1 MSDSK
6 QAHII
11 ELALEPAV
19 TEEVSAAARIDSVLA
34 CRPVMQLWAL
44 RMITRGARPEHCLA
58 RGGPALEALLD
69 FPARPAFDLKA
80 GDEAERLKEMSRTVD
95 QNLAQAE
102 KVGRVLAGPLAENL
116 SQLAEAAGLSDT
128 DQEILAV
135 AMLARQD
142 DGLQAAFDSVS
153 QRYTNMSL
161 VRALAHAF
169 GRSLEEVACALEPR
183 SALGR
188 AGLVFMDSG
197 TEPFLNKVKLFAG
210 MTRAFTRPASSIDE
224 LLSFALRRPVPP
236 TLTIQHF
243 AHLRESIELL
253 ITHLQSSSRGGTKGV
268 NVLLFGPPGVGKTEL
283 ARLVAPE
290 ADLMAVEVAA
300 TDQHDWAM
308 NRSERVRA
316 LTLAQRV
323 LAAKRGAIVLFDE
336 IEDAFAPLGVDRHM
350 FSNWSPTAS
359 KAWTNALLEENPVP
373 TIWIANRVAQLD
385 PAYLRRFD
393 IVLEV
398 TPPTRRSRAE
408 LIHASLA
415 DARVEPEW
423 VEAHAENPH
432 LTPALIERIGK
443 VVRTG
448 GSCEAKAAT
457 RQFDLL
463 VRGALAAQGVVTQGR
478 YLTPAR
484 YRPEWTNTN
493 VDLEAVCAG
502 LRARGKGRILLYG
515 PPGTGKTAYAH
526 HLAREI
532 DRPLLVRRA
541 SDLLSM
547 WVGETERNIA
557 RAFRE
562 ASEEGAVLL
571 LDEADS
577 LLQDRRWAVRSW
589 EVSHVNELLA
599 QMECFEGALVC
610 ATNSLERLDSAS
622 LRRFALKVEFRY
634 LALEQRIALFGDLI
648 GRFRKGSLTAAE
660 HDRVCLA
667 MGELANLTP
676 GDYAAVTQRAGIVAG
691 ETGIS
696 ELLEAVRDESRL
708 KPDGRKSI
716 LGFG

>member
-1 MSDSK
+1 MNESK
-6 QAHII
+6 QAHTI
-11 ELALEPAV
+11 ELADEPAA
-19 TEEVSAAARIDSVLA
+19 TNEVSAAARIDSVLA
-34 CRPVMQLWAL
+34 CRSVMQLWVL
-44 RMITRGARPEHCLA
+44 RMITQGARPEHCLA

-69 FPARPAFDLKA
+69 FPARPAFDLNVN
-80 GDEAERLKEMSRTVD
+80 DEAERLKEMSRTVEK
-95 QNLAQAE
+95 NLAKAE
-102 KVGRVLAGPLAENL
+102 KERRILAGPLAENL

-128 DQEILAV
+128 DQEILAA

-142 DGLQAAFDSVS
+142 DGLQAAFDAIS
-153 QRYTNMSL
+153 QRYTNISL
-161 VRALAHAF
+161 ARVLAHAF
-169 GRSLEEVACALEPR
+169 GRSLEEVASALEPR
-183 SALGR
+183 SALSR
-188 AGLVFMDSG
+188 AGLVFTDSG

-210 MTRAFTRPASSIDE
+210 MTRAFAQPAGSIDE
-224 LLSFALRRPVPP
+224 LLSFALRRPSPP

-243 AHLRESIELL
+243 AHLSESIELL
-253 ITHLQSSSRGGTKGV
+253 RSHLRSSSRNGGRGV
-268 NVLLFGPPGVGKTEL
+268 NALLFGPPGVGKTEL
-283 ARLVAPE
+283 SRLIARE
-290 ADLMAVEVAA
+290 AGLMGVEVAA

-336 IEDAFAPLGVDRHM
+336 IEDAFVPVGTDRHM

-359 KAWTNALLEENPVP
+359 KGWTNALLEGNPVP

-393 IVLEV
+393 VVLEV

-408 LIHASLA
+408 LIRESLGEA
-415 DARVEPEW
+415 PVEPEW

-448 GSCEAKAAT
+448 GSTESKAVA

-463 VRGALAAQGVVTQGR
+463 VRGALAAQGIVIQGR
-478 YLTPAR
+478 YPTPTR

-493 VDLEAVCAG
+493 VDLEGVCAG
-502 LRARGKGRILLYG
+502 LRARGRGRILLYG

-526 HLAREI
+526 HLAREL

-541 SDLLSM
+541 SDLLSK
-547 WVGETERNIA
+547 WVGETEKNIA

-562 ASEEGAVLL
+562 AGEEGAVLL

-577 LLQDRRWAVRSW
+577 VLQDRRWAVRSW

-599 QMECFEGALVC
+599 QMECFEGVLVC

-622 LRRFALKVEFRY
+622 LRRFALKVEFQFLTVKKRV
-634 LALEQRIALFGDLI
+634 ALFETLVVHLLQ
-648 GRFRKGSLTAAE
+648 RSLTEGEQENA
-660 HDRVCLA
+660 RLVL
-667 MGELANLTP
+667 GELANLTP
-676 GDYAAVTQRAGIVAG
+676 GDFNAVRQRLGVEAG
-691 ETGIS
+691 EKGVA
-696 ELLEAVRDESRL
+696 ELLEAIREESRL
-708 KPDGRKSI
+708 KPGGQKTVI
-716 LGFG
+716 GFT

>member
-1 MSDSK
+1 
-6 QAHII
+6 
-11 ELALEPAV
+11 
-19 TEEVSAAARIDSVLA
+19 
-34 CRPVMQLWAL
+34 MQLWAL

-69 FPARPAFDLKA
+69 FPARPAFDLNVN
-80 GDEAERLKEMSRTVD
+80 DEAERLKEMSRTVEK
-95 QNLAQAE
+95 NLAKAE
-102 KVGRVLAGPLAENL
+102 KERRILAGPLAENL

-128 DQEILAV
+128 DQEILAA

-142 DGLQAAFDSVS
+142 DGLQAAFDAIS
-153 QRYTNMSL
+153 QRYTNISL
-161 VRALAHAF
+161 ARVLAHAF
-169 GRSLEEVACALEPR
+169 GRSLEEVASALEPR
-183 SALGR
+183 SALSR
-188 AGLVFMDSG
+188 AGLVFTDSG

-210 MTRAFTRPASSIDE
+210 MTRAFAQPACSIDE
-224 LLSFALRRPVPP
+224 LLSFALRRPIPP

-243 AHLRESIELL
+243 LHLKESIKLL
-253 ITHLQSSSRGGTKGV
+253 ITHLRSSSCNGGRGV
-268 NVLLFGPPGVGKTEL
+268 NALLFGPPGVGKTEL
-283 ARLVAPE
+283 ARLIARE
-290 ADLMAVEVAA
+290 AGLMGVEVAA

-336 IEDAFAPLGVDRHM
+336 IEDAFAPLGADRHM

-359 KAWTNALLEENPVP
+359 KGWTNALLEENPVP

-393 IVLEV
+393 VVLEV

-408 LIHASLA
+408 LIRESLG
-415 DARVEPEW
+415 DVRVEPEW

-443 VVRTG
+443 VLRTG
-448 GSCEAKAAT
+448 GSTESKAVA

-463 VRGALAAQGVVTQGR
+463 ARGALAAQGVVSQGR
-478 YLTPAR
+478 YPAPAR

-493 VDLEAVCAG
+493 VDLDGVCEG

-526 HLAREI
+526 HLAREL

-547 WVGETERNIA
+547 WIGETERNIA

-577 LLQDRRWAVRSW
+577 FLQDRRGAVRSW
-589 EVSHVNELLA
+589 EVSEVNEVLA
-599 QMECFEGALVC
+599 QMEVFEGVLVC

-622 LRRFALKVEFRY
+622 LRRFAIKVEFRY
-634 LALEQRIALFGDLI
+634 LTVEQRMVMFEELVAQFQ
-648 GRFRKGSLTAAE
+648 KGPLAKS
-660 HDRVCLA
+660 DRESSRWIL
-667 MGELANLTP
+667 GELMNLTP
-676 GDYAAVTQRAGIVAG
+676 GDFDVVRQRTKIENGDPTVAN
-691 ETGIS
+691 
-696 ELLEAVRDESRL
+696 LLRAIQEESRL
-708 KPDGRKSI
+708 KPDGQKSVM
-716 LGFG
+716 GFS

>member
-1 MSDSK
+1 MNESK
-6 QAHII
+6 QARIM
-11 ELALEPAV
+11 ELADEPAA
-19 TEEVSAAARIDSVLA
+19 TNLVSTTVQTDSVSA

-44 RMITRGARPEHCLA
+44 RLITRGARPEHCFA
-58 RGGPALEALLD
+58 RGGHALEALLD
-69 FPARPAFDLKA
+69 FPARPAFDLNVN
-80 GDEAERLKEMSRTVD
+80 DEAERLKQMSRMVEK
-95 QNLAQAE
+95 NLAQAE
-102 KVGRVLAGPLAENL
+102 KERRILAGPLTQNL
-116 SQLAEAAGLSDT
+116 SLLAEAAGLSDT

-142 DGLQAAFDSVS
+142 DGLQAAFDGVS

-161 VRALAHAF
+161 ARGLAHAF
-169 GRSLEEVACALEPR
+169 GRSLEEVASALEPR

-188 AGLVFMDSG
+188 AGLVFADSG
-197 TEPFLNKVKLFAG
+197 TEPFLNKVRLFAG

-336 IEDAFAPLGVDRHM
+336 IEDAFAPLGADRHM

-393 IVLEV
+393 VVLEV

-408 LIHASLA
+408 LIRESLG
-415 DARVEPEW
+415 DAWVEPEW
-423 VEAHAENPH
+423 VEVHAENPH

-448 GSCEAKAAT
+448 GSTETKAVA

-463 VRGALAAQGVVTQGR
+463 VRGALAAQGVVSRGR
-478 YLTPAR
+478 YPTPAR

-493 VDLEAVCAG
+493 VDLEGVCAG

-515 PPGTGKTAYAH
+515 PPGTGKTAYVH
-526 HLAREI
+526 HLAREL
-532 DRPLLVRRA
+532 DQPLLVRRA

-547 WVGETERNIA
+547 WVGETEKNIV

-577 LLQDRRWAVRSW
+577 LLQERRWAVRSW

-599 QMECFEGALVC
+599 QMECFEGVLVC
-610 ATNSLERLDSAS
+610 ATNALERLDSAS
-622 LRRFALKVEFRY
+622 LRRLALKIEFRA
-634 LALEQRIALFGDLI
+634 LAVEQR
-648 GRFRKGSLTAAE
+648 S
-660 HDRVCLA
+660 A
-667 MGELANLTP
+667 MFGELVFQLLEKPLTETEEENARQILRELENLTP
-676 GDYAAVTQRAGIVAG
+676 GDFAAVRQRWDIGGDEKGIA
-691 ETGIS
+691 
-696 ELLEAVRDESRL
+696 ELLEAIQEESRL
-708 KPDGRKSI
+708 KPGGRKSI
-716 LGFG
+716 VGFV